1 MVDWTPLNTV
11 SSSDNFF
18 KFITLSGIVICL
30 IALFYPT
37 HMQNQLEL
45 DKLKFEQDSLL
56 LNLEAQLTTKE
67 IRHLSAEIDSSKS
80 AIKKLRQQGNHEAE
94 INSIKCNIEKKY
106 ELLSPKKKIILTKS
120 TIQTYNRRKIEL
132 TQVQIDKYRN
142 YKTWMLIVSFVFILG
157 GGFFWAKSQFVSE
170 KIKRKQL

>member
-1 MVDWTPLNTV
+1 MDLTPLNTI

-18 KFITLSGIVICL
+18 KFITLSGIIICL

-56 LNLEAQLTTKE
+56 LNLEAKLTTKE
-67 IRHLSAEIDSSKS
+67 IYHLSADIDSSKLEFKS
-80 AIKKLRQQGNHEAE
+80 LRKKGNHEADI
-94 INSIKCNIEKKY
+94 INIKNKIEKKY

-120 TIQTYNRRKIEL
+120 TIQSYNRKKIQL
-132 TQVQIDKYRN
+132 IQSQINKYRS
-142 YKTWMLIVSFVFILG
+142 YKTWMLIISFIFIIG
-157 GGFFWAKSQFVSE
+157 GGLFWAKSQFVSE
-170 KIKRKQL
+170 KIKKKQL